1 MQTSGSGGEHMIR
14 ATAWSNGS
22 AHDSGAGYGLKIS
35 RQDRDRFFE
44 RSWSAIELQV
54 PGQGT
59 TTVQLSAS
67 FWRSCTE
74 LRSAAIG
81 RWLIGNGL
89 APWPKG
95 SPPVVGIQPTGE
107 RAFSI
112 LKSAT

>member
-1 MQTSGSGGEHMIR
+1 MIR

-22 AHDSGAGYGLKIS
+22 ARDSGAGYGLKIS
-35 RQDRDRFFE
+35 RQDRDRFFD
-44 RSWSAIELQV
+44 RSWSTIVLQV
-54 PGQGT
+54 PGQGAM
-59 TTVQLSAS
+59 TVKLSSS

-81 RWLIGNGL
+81 RWLIGNGF

-95 SPPVVGIQPTGE
+95 SPPVVEIQRTGE
-107 RAFSI
+107 RAFSV